1 MDNMNDEEFYKIKN
15 ELRILRGP
23 DVICRNAVL
32 AIEEL
37 MEQRDAARWEL
48 CIAEAEVAMH
58 DKVSTSPQQI
68 AEEHGWDYLNEMFG
82 GNDEAD

>member
-1 MDNMNDEEFYKIKN
+1 MDTMTNEEIYKIKN

-48 CIAEAEVAMH
+48 CLAGAEVAMQN
-58 DKVSTSPQQI
+58 KVSTSPQQI
-68 AEEHGWDYLNEMFG
+68 AEEYGWEYLNDMFG
-82 GNDEAD
+82 ENDDA

>member
-1 MDNMNDEEFYKIKN
+1 MDTMNNEEINKIVN
-15 ELRILRGP
+15 DLRILRGP

-37 MEQRDAARWEL
+37 MEQRDAARWDM
-48 CIAEAEVAMH
+48 CNAEAELAMH

-68 AEEHGWDYLNEMFG
+68 AEEYGWEYLNDMFG
-82 GNDEAD
+82 ENDDA

>member
-1 MDNMNDEEFYKIKN
+1 MNDEELYKIKN

-48 CIAEAEVAMH
+48 CEAQVEIAMH

-68 AEEHGWDYLNEMFG
+68 AEEYGWNYLIEMYG
-82 GNDEAD
+82 DRHEAD

>member
-1 MDNMNDEEFYKIKN
+1 MDTMNDEKFYKIKN

-37 MEQRDAARWEL
+37 MEQRDAARWDM
-48 CIAEAEVAMH
+48 CNAEAELAMH

-68 AEEHGWDYLNEMFG
+68 AEEYGWEYLNEMFG
-82 GNDEAD
+82 ENDEA

>member
-1 MDNMNDEEFYKIKN
+1 MNDEEFYKIKN

-37 MEQRDAARWEL
+37 MQQRDIARWEF
-48 CIAEAEVAMH
+48 CDAQAQIAMH
-58 DKVSTSPQQI
+58 QKVSTTPQQI
-68 AEEHGWDYLNEMFG
+68 AEDYGWEYLNDMFG
-82 GNDEAD
+82 ENDDA

>member
-1 MDNMNDEEFYKIKN
+1 MDNMNDEELYKIKN

-48 CIAEAEVAMH
+48 CLAGAEVAMQN
-58 DKVSTSPQQI
+58 KVSTTPHQI
-68 AEEHGWDYLNEMFG
+68 AEEYGWDYLNEMFG